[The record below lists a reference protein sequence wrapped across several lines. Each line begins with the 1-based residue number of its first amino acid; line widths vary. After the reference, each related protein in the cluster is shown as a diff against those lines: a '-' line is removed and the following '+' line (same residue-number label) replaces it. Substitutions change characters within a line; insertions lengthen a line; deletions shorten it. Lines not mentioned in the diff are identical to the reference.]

1 MGRGRVGAQHAAPL
15 RFFPVPPIPLNP
27 ASLAPMS
34 LRLSEHP
41 ERDRPRERL
50 WSVGPGALTGQELL
64 AILLGTGCAGRDALA
79 VAGELLARVDGSL
92 RRLAGRPS
100 ADLARVPG
108 VGRGKAARVVAAL
121 ELGRRVGAEEEPPPE
136 RIRGPADVRSE
147 EHTSEL
153 QSQSNLVCRLLL
165 EKKKKRTGPGRV
177 WTPHRTALHPLLFT
191 GDARTRNGPQPRPAC
206 ARRYRRA
213 PNRLFMHREPSVP

>member
-1 MGRGRVGAQHAAPL
+1 MP
-15 RFFPVPPIPLNP
+15 
-27 ASLAPMS
+27 

-50 WSVGPGALTGQELL
+50 WSVGPAALTAQELL

-79 VAGELLARVDGSL
+79 VAGEVLARVEGSL

-121 ELGRRVGAEEEPPPE
+121 ELGRRVGAEQEPPPG
-136 RIRGPADVRSE
+136 RIRGPPD
-147 EHTSEL
+147 
-153 QSQSNLVCRLLL
+153 
-165 EKKKKRTGPGRV
+165 GPRFYASPV
-177 WTPHRTALHPLLFT
+177 PAL
-191 GDARTRNGPQPRPAC
+191 AC
-206 ARRYRRA
+206 ADSPVLA
-213 PNRLFMHREPSVP
+213 

>member
-1 MGRGRVGAQHAAPL
+1 MP
-15 RFFPVPPIPLNP
+15 
-27 ASLAPMS
+27 

-50 WSVGPGALTGQELL
+50 WSVGPAALTGQELL
-64 AILLGTGCAGRDALA
+64 AILLCTGCAGRDALA

-121 ELGRRVGAEEEPPPE
+121 GLGRRVGAGAGPP
-136 RIRGPADVRSE
+136 RGRAAGRGDVAGS
-147 EHTSEL
+147 
-153 QSQSNLVCRLLL
+153 
-165 EKKKKRTGPGRV
+165 
-177 WTPHRTALHPLLFT
+177 
-191 GDARTRNGPQPRPAC
+191 D
-206 ARRYRRA
+206 
-213 PNRLFMHREPSVP
+213 

>member
-1 MGRGRVGAQHAAPL
+1 MP
-15 RFFPVPPIPLNP
+15 
-27 ASLAPMS
+27 

-50 WSVGPGALTGQELL
+50 WSVGPAALTGQELL

-108 VGRGKAARVVAAL
+108 GGRGQAARGVAAR
-121 ELGRRVGAEEEPPPE
+121 ELGARVAGEAVLPPDRRP
-136 RIRGPADVRSE
+136 GPAEVQRFY
-147 EHTSEL
+147 
-153 QSQSNLVCRLLL
+153 
-165 EKKKKRTGPGRV
+165 
-177 WTPHRTALHPLLFT
+177 A
-191 GDARTRNGPQPRPAC
+191 
-206 ARRYRRA
+206 
-213 PNRLFMHREPSVP
+213 